1 MKGSV
6 EPADRPW
13 NLGVLLSGGGRTLEN
28 LLGAI
33 ERGELDAHVSIVVSS
48 VAGVR
53 GLDIAR
59 AAGIPAVVVPRLAFG
74 SLADYS
80 AGLYVAVDPFT
91 PDLLIMAGF
100 LRKMLVVPG
109 WEGRILNIHPAL
121 LPEAS
126 AYAAGKGRFGTRV
139 HAAVL
144 QNGDRV
150 TGATVHVVTDEYDAG
165 PPLARAEVPV
175 HDGDTPE
182 TLADRV
188 FAVESAIYPATI
200 RHYMADHP
208 ALKRQASAITSCQPE
223 EEVR

>member
-6 EPADRPW
+6 APADRPW

-33 ERGELDAHVSIVVSS
+33 DRGELDARVSVVVSS

-53 GLDIAR
+53 GLDIAT
-59 AAGIPAVVVPRLAFG
+59 AAGIPAVTVPRLAFG

-80 AGLYVAVDPFT
+80 AGIYAAVEPFA

-100 LRKMLVVPG
+100 LRKMLVFPG

-121 LPEAS
+121 LPDAS
-126 AYAAGKGRFGTRV
+126 AYAAGKGRFGARV

-144 QNGDRV
+144 ANGDQV

-175 HDGDTPE
+175 RDGDTPE
-182 TLADRV
+182 TLAARV
-188 FAVESAIYPATI
+188 FAVETAIYPATI
-200 RHYMADHP
+200 RRYMTDHP
-208 ALKRQASAITSCQPE
+208 VLKREGSATTSHQPE
-223 EEVR
+223 EEIR

>member
-1 MKGSV
+1 
-6 EPADRPW
+6 
-13 NLGVLLSGGGRTLEN
+13 VLLSGGGRTLEN

-33 ERGELDAHVSIVVSS
+33 SRGELDAHMSVVVSS

-53 GLDIAR
+53 GLDVAAAAR
-59 AAGIPAVVVPRLAFG
+59 IPSVVVPRLAFA

-80 AGLYVAVDPFT
+80 AGIYAAVDPFA

-100 LRKMLVVPG
+100 LRKMLVFPG

-121 LPEAS
+121 LPDAS

-144 QNGDRV
+144 ANGDRV

-175 HDGDTPE
+175 HEEDTPE

-200 RHYMADHP
+200 RRYMADHP
-208 ALKRQASAITSCQPE
+208 ALRREGSTITLRQPE
-223 EEVR
+223 GEAR